1 MLGNLILIGIFLAL
15 IAFTLGTIFYSDT
28 VKRNR

>member
-1 MLGNLILIGIFLAL
+1 MLGNLILIGLFLGL
-15 IAFTLGTIFYSDT
+15 IVFTLGTIFYSDT